1 MTSNIMTLMASSRPG
16 LIKRF
21 VDDESGTAS
30 IEFTI
35 VLAVMVMAL
44 VAAGMVV
51 GPAVHGYATRLKAIT
66 LEARAA
72 LNELQAV
79 TPPPEPQPAP

>member
-72 LNELQAV
+72 LNELQAA